1 MGYTKGT
8 IIAIKADRI
17 EVRLANGQAVSL
29 PVSSFEGTPAVN
41 QEVAVLA
48 VSIGGEAAGQQKLAQ
63 GLLNELLRPSET
75 LNKQEK

>member
-17 EVRLANGQAVSL
+17 DVRLANGQAVSL
-29 PVSSFEGTPAVN
+29 PVSSFEGMPVVN

-63 GLLNELLRPSET
+63 AVLNELLRPSEA
-75 LNKQEK
+75 LNTRQK